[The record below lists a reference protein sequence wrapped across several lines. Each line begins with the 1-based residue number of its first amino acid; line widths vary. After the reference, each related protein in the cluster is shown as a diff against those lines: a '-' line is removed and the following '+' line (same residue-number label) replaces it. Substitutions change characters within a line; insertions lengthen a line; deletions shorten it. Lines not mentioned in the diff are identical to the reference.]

1 MSVDREAAERE
12 AAEEALREWKR
23 AVDVRDRLIRDALAA
38 GVTINRIHTLTGI
51 SRTTIYRLLDA
62 IGDR

>member
-1 MSVDREAAERE
+1 MSVDRE

-23 AVDVRDRLIRDALAA
+23 TVDVRDRLIRDALAA

-51 SRTTIYRLLDA
+51 SRTTIYRLLD
-62 IGDR
+62 GVEDR

>member
-1 MSVDREAAERE
+1 MSVDRE

-51 SRTTIYRLLDA
+51 SRTTIYRLLDTVQ
-62 IGDR
+62 DR

>member
-1 MSVDREAAERE
+1 MPVDRE

-51 SRTTIYRLLDA
+51 SRTTIYRLLD
-62 IGDR
+62 GVEDR

>member
-1 MSVDREAAERE
+1 MSVDRE

-23 AVDVRDRLIRDALAA
+23 TVDVRDRLIRDALAA

-62 IGDR
+62 VEDR

>member
-1 MSVDREAAERE
+1 MSVDRE

-51 SRTTIYRLLDA
+51 SRTTIYRLLD
-62 IGDR
+62 GVEDR

>member
-1 MSVDREAAERE
+1 MPVDRE

-62 IGDR
+62 VEDR

>member
-1 MSVDREAAERE
+1 MSVDREA

-51 SRTTIYRLLDA
+51 SRTTIYRLLD
-62 IGDR
+62 GVEDR